1 MPPAPWQGAGAT
13 VDLMRETGMRRLG
26 GIDSAFLGMETASVH
41 AHVVAVSVYDPS
53 ASPHTFDAEHSKR
66 LLLSKL
72 DKIPAFRRRLA
83 VVPGRFSMPYWI
95 DDPDFDIDNH
105 VFEERIAAPGGR
117 AELSA
122 ALNAILEVQL
132 DRSRPLWS
140 HHVLTGLEGGLVAHA
155 TKMHHAAVD
164 GETGVAIMHTL
175 NTHDPNAVE
184 IGPPALWPTDPD
196 PSALS
201 MLSRGASDTVKSIS
215 RIVGGGKDLVE
226 AVPKL
231 AKSLSGSS
239 PGGLRKAPRLSFN
252 KAITARRE
260 VAWTSLDFATVR
272 ALGKA
277 TGSTINDIVLTVT
290 SIAMREWLIGRDELP
305 DRPVIAGVPVST
317 RVPGSGN
324 DQSNQVSALMAVLP
338 VHVAD
343 PLAQL
348 QIVRDD
354 MVAQKLALED
364 SPANMIAEAADFMPP
379 LMMRIG
385 ADTMDALHSG
395 SWLPMPFNL
404 GVSNVPGP
412 RRFLYCTGAP
422 LLRHFGFGF
431 FPSGAGMNITL
442 DSYVDHFDVSLM
454 TCPDLVDNLWDLAD
468 GLPVALEALQEAIVA
483 QEGDVVAEALSAAA
497 AAIDGATVIEA
508 AASAEPVP
516 SVTPAPSGPPARGRR
531 PSALKAAQD
540 REVAARNGRAKHG
553 TAQQAAAK
561 NGTAQ
566 QAADEQEPTVKAPAK
581 KAPAK
586 KAPAK
591 KAAAKKA
598 AAKKA
603 PAKKAAAKKTTAKK
617 TTAKKVP
624 ATMAT
629 APSAEVSTAPAAA
642 TP

>member
-1 MPPAPWQGAGAT
+1 
-13 VDLMRETGMRRLG
+13 MRRLG
-26 GIDSAFLGMETASVH
+26 GIDSAFLGMETSAVH

-53 ASPHTFDAEHSKR
+53 SSPHVFDADHSKR
-66 LLLSKL
+66 LLMSKL

-117 AELSA
+117 AELAA

-132 DRSRPLWS
+132 DRSRPLWT
-140 HHVLTGLEGGLVAHA
+140 HHVLTGLQGGLVAHA

-164 GETGVAIMHTL
+164 GETGVMIMHTL
-175 NTHDPNAVE
+175 NTHDPQDVE
-184 IGPPALWPTDPD
+184 IGPPSLWPTDPD
-196 PSALS
+196 PSSLS
-201 MLSRGASDTVKSIS
+201 MLSRGASDTVKSLG
-215 RIVGGGKDLVE
+215 RIVGGSKSVLG

-231 AKSLSGSS
+231 AKGIT
-239 PGGLRKAPRLSFN
+239 GGPAGGIRKAPRLSFN
-252 KAITARRE
+252 KAITGRRQ

-305 DRPVIAGVPVST
+305 DKPVIAGVPVST
-317 RVPGSGN
+317 RVPGE
-324 DQSNQVSALMAVLP
+324 DADKSNQVSALMAVLP

-348 QIVRDD
+348 QIIRED
-354 MVAQKLALED
+354 MVAQKSALQD
-364 SPANMIAEAADFMPP
+364 SPANMIAGAADYLPP

-385 ADTMDALHSG
+385 ADTLESLHSG
-395 SWLPMPFNL
+395 NWIPMPFNL

-412 RRFLYCTGAP
+412 RNFLYCTGAP

-468 GLPVALEALQEAIVA
+468 ELPVALEVLQDAIVTA
-483 QEGDVVAEALSAAA
+483 EGDVVAEALSAAA
-497 AAIDGATVIEA
+497 AAIEGAAVIEA
-508 AASAEPVP
+508 AHAVEPAQPV
-516 SVTPAPSGPPARGRR
+516 APARGRR
-531 PSALKAAQD
+531 PSALTAAQD
-540 REVAARNGRAKHG
+540 RAVAANGSP
-553 TAQQAAAK
+553 TA
-561 NGTAQ
+561 NGTAKAPAKRALAKKT
-566 QAADEQEPTVKAPAK
+566 AAKKTAPKGVTAKKAPAK
-581 KAPAK
+581 KSPAK

-598 AAKKA
+598 S
-603 PAKKAAAKKTTAKK
+603 TARSGPR
-617 TTAKKVP
+617 T
-624 ATMAT
+624 
-629 APSAEVSTAPAAA
+629 STAPQAAA
-642 TP
+642 APVSASDTP

>member
-1 MPPAPWQGAGAT
+1 
-13 VDLMRETGMRRLG
+13 MRRLG
-26 GIDSAFLGMETASVH
+26 GIDSAFLGMETSAVH

-53 ASPHTFDAEHSKR
+53 SSPHVFDAEHSKR
-66 LLLSKL
+66 LLMSKL

-95 DDPDFDIDNH
+95 DDPDFDIENH

-117 AELSA
+117 AELAA
-122 ALNAILEVQL
+122 ALNAIVEVQL
-132 DRSRPLWS
+132 DRSRPLWT

-164 GETGVAIMHTL
+164 GETGVMIMHTL
-175 NTHDPNAVE
+175 NTHDPQDVE

-196 PSALS
+196 PSSLS
-201 MLSRGASDTVKSIS
+201 MLSRGASDTVKSLG
-215 RIVGGGKDLVE
+215 RIVGGSKNVVG

-231 AKSLSGSS
+231 AKGLAGGRSG
-239 PGGLRKAPRLSFN
+239 GIRKAPRLSFN
-252 KAITARRE
+252 KAITGRRQ

-277 TGSTINDIVLTVT
+277 TGTTINDVVLTVT

-305 DRPVIAGVPVST
+305 DKPVIAGVPVST
-317 RVPGSGN
+317 RVPGE
-324 DQSNQVSALMAVLP
+324 DADKSNQVSALMAVLP

-348 QIVRDD
+348 QIIRED
-354 MVAQKLALED
+354 MVAQKSALQD
-364 SPANMIAEAADFMPP
+364 SPANMIAGAADYLPP

-385 ADTMDALHSG
+385 ADTLESLHSG
-395 SWLPMPFNL
+395 NWIPMPFNL

-412 RRFLYCTGAP
+412 RSFLYCTGAP

-468 GLPVALEALQEAIVA
+468 ELPIALEVLQEAIIA
-483 QEGDVVAEALSAAA
+483 AEGDVVAEALSAAA
-497 AAIDGATVIEA
+497 AAIEGAAVIEA
-508 AASAEPVP
+508 AHAVEPAQPV
-516 SVTPAPSGPPARGRR
+516 APARGRR

-540 REVAARNGRAKHG
+540 REVAANGSPTANGVAKRAPAKK
-553 TAQQAAAK
+553 TAAK
-561 NGTAQ
+561 RAT
-566 QAADEQEPTVKAPAK
+566 PAK

-586 KAPAK
+586 KTAPKTEAP
-591 KAAAKKA
+591 
-598 AAKKA
+598 KKA
-603 PAKKAAAKKTTAKK
+603 PAKKATAKK
-617 TTAKKVP
+617 
-624 ATMAT
+624 AT
-629 APSAEVSTAPAAA
+629 AASTSTASQAVA
-642 TP
+642 TSPTASDTP